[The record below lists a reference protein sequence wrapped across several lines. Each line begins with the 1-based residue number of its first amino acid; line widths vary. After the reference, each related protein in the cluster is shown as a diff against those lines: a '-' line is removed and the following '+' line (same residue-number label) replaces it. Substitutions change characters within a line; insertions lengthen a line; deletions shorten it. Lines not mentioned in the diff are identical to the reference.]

1 MTSDG
6 RLATAVKHHA
16 KDCQKP
22 EFKYF
27 ALLQRHQDMPCFLKK
42 KVLDAAVVSA
52 LIYGSESWIGCSLKP
67 VERLYNSMVKAMLS
81 VRKSACTDLCL
92 VECGARELQT
102 LVWERQR
109 RYYVKRLCKEAG
121 CGTPLAFMLKLAEE
135 ANTPMWRG
143 IQKLRAMPK
152 DFVRA
157 KDSEMRQRIVESS
170 STKRKL
176 YKVMN
181 PALELS
187 LVYTSVQM
195 PENERVQ
202 WTRFRVGSHDFPVEK
217 MRWRGVPL
225 EERFCNCG
233 EVQTEHHILVECPVT
248 EILRRKVCEGVQW
261 TSLTDVFGEV
271 QNQQQVAKMISQARE
286 LYS

>member
-1 MTSDG
+1 
-6 RLATAVKHHA
+6 
-16 KDCQKP
+16 
-22 EFKYF
+22 
-27 ALLQRHQDMPCFLKK
+27 
-42 KVLDAAVVSA
+42 
-52 LIYGSESWIGCSLKP
+52 
-67 VERLYNSMVKAMLS
+67 
-81 VRKSACTDLCL
+81 
-92 VECGARELQT
+92 
-102 LVWERQR
+102 
-109 RYYVKRLCKEAG
+109 
-121 CGTPLAFMLKLAEE
+121 MLKLAEE

-233 EVQTEHHILVECPVT
+233 EVQTEVECPVT
-248 EILRRKVCEGVQW
+248 EVLRRKVCAGVQW